1 MALWLNDATLRRLL
15 PMADLIQAMR
25 AALLSFSAGNVRQPV
40 RSVIEIDSAPSFLA
54 SMPAFA
60 PELPALGAKL
70 VSVFVGNASLGLPS
84 HSATVILL
92 DPATGAL
99 LAVLDAAYITEARTA
114 AVSALAVE
122 ALALPETPVL
132 AVLGSGVQA
141 CSHIEALPHVRH
153 FTEIRCWSPTAANL
167 HRFCHGFT
175 HVKVEPAHSAEA
187 AVRGADV
194 IVLATS
200 SPMPVIQNAWVKE
213 GACVISVGACRPNQ
227 RESDPDLVTRAAVY
241 VDARASALTESG
253 DIVQG
258 IAEGRFT
265 ASHLRAE
272 LGELLA
278 DPTLGPRNPDEVI
291 LFKSLGL
298 AVEDLAAAHLAYTRA
313 TATCEGVQLA

>member
-1 MALWLNDATLRRLL
+1 MVLWLNDATLRRLL
-15 PMADLIQAMR
+15 PIADLIQAMR

-54 SMPAFA
+54 SMPAYA
-60 PELPALGAKL
+60 PEMPALGAKL
-70 VSVFVGNASLGLPS
+70 VSVFVGNTSFGLPS

-92 DPATGAL
+92 NPATGAL
-99 LAVLDAAYITEARTA
+99 LAVLDGSYITEARTA
-114 AVSALAVE
+114 AVSALAVK

-132 AVLGSGVQA
+132 AILGSGVQA
-141 CSHIEALPHVRH
+141 GSHIEALPHVRS
-153 FTEIRCWSPTAANL
+153 FREIRCWSPTAVHL
-167 HRFCHGFT
+167 RRFCQGFT
-175 HVKVEPAHSAEA
+175 HTKVEPAESPEA
-187 AVRGADV
+187 AIRGADV

-200 SPMPVIQNAWVKE
+200 SPVPVIQNDWVKD

-227 RESDPDLVTRAAVY
+227 RELDPELISRAAVY

-258 IAEGRFT
+258 IAERRFN

-278 DPTLGPRNPDEVI
+278 DPKLGRRNPKEVI

-298 AVEDLAAAHLAYTRA
+298 AIEDLAAAHLAYTRA
-313 TATCEGVQLA
+313 TVAGEGTELV